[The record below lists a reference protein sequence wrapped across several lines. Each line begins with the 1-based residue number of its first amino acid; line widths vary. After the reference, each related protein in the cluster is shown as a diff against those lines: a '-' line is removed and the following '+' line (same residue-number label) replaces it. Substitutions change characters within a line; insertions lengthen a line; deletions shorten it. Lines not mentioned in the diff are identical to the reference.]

1 MKVFVTCSKGI
12 APILE
17 KELYTLGF
25 PIEQREVAGV
35 WTETNWE
42 GVMRLNLILRT
53 AQRVLIELRR
63 FECNDPNELYIQ
75 AKKIFWENYIPSNG
89 YFTVKSSVAHD
100 TIRDTRFANVKVK
113 DAVVD
118 TIRKMRK
125 SRPTSGPHQDRAVIF
140 LHWHESEAILYID
153 SSGEPLARRSYRLES
168 GPAPIQETLAAAMV
182 LASGWDGESN
192 LINPMC
198 GTGTLAIEALLY
210 ATNTGPGLL
219 RENFGFMHLE
229 NYNEEVYKEI
239 KLQVLKSRFRDWD
252 YVARATD
259 RAADAI
265 HATTTNA
272 GEARVGDH
280 LFVRKC
286 NFNET
291 KLEPGGGIVLF
302 NPPYGERLE
311 EQEALIPLYQ
321 EIGTYIKHQCEGY
334 KVYVISSNIK
344 LLKQI
349 GLATSRDWTFYN
361 GPLECRL
368 NEYVVY
374 DS

>member
-17 KELYTLGF
+17 KELYSLGY
-25 PIEQREVAGV
+25 PIEKTEIAGV

-42 GVMRLNLILRT
+42 GVIRLNLMIRT
-53 AQRVLIELRR
+53 AQRVLIELRS
-63 FECNDPNELYIQ
+63 FKCKDPNELYIQ
-75 AKKIFWENYIPSNG
+75 AKKIFWEEYIPSNG
-89 YFTVKSSVAHD
+89 YFTVKSSVEHD

-118 TIRKMRK
+118 TIRRMRK
-125 SRPTSGPHQDRAVIF
+125 SRPTSGPYQDRAVIF
-140 LHWHESEAILYID
+140 LHWHGDNARLYID
-153 SSGEPLARRSYRLES
+153 SSGEALARRSYRVES
-168 GPAPIQETLAAAMV
+168 GPAPIQETLAAAIV
-182 LASGWDGESN
+182 LATGWDGESN

-210 ATNTGPGLL
+210 ATNAGPGLL
-219 RENFGFMHLE
+219 RDNFGFMHLE
-229 NYNEEVYKEI
+229 DYNEEIYNEI
-239 KLQVLKSRFRDWD
+239 RLQVLKSRFRDWD

-259 RAADAI
+259 RDADAI
-265 HATTTNA
+265 HAVSTNA
-272 GEARVGDH
+272 SEARVEDH
-280 LFVRKC
+280 LLVRKC
-286 NFNET
+286 NFEET

-311 EQEALIPLYQ
+311 EQEELVTLYQ
-321 EIGTYIKHQCEGY
+321 EIGTYIKHKCAGY

-349 GLATSRDWTFYN
+349 GLATSRDWTFWN

-368 NEYVVY
+368 NEYIVY
-374 DS
+374 ES